1 MHIKVDNDLLRS
13 QILGERFSVVYRIMG
28 DESTALAIAKDI
40 CLEQTI
46 EFPEECVPE
55 GAIRDS
61 IFGRI
66 ERSEEIEQNEKI
78 EQLGRLEQIGTLDQ
92 SLKSELIER
101 INLLVKA
108 KQNMTS
114 EQLESLDRINKICQ
128 LINSY
133 PIEEIKQ
140 NGKGER
146 NATNSFHVEISYAVE
161 TCASEFTQLLN
172 VIFGNISIKPGIR
185 VEKIHLSPSLL
196 RLFQGPRFGIDGLRQ
211 VLQVYHRP
219 LLFTALKPLGL
230 SASELARLAY
240 QFAVGGIDII
250 KDDHGL
256 SDQSFASFTERIKLC
271 TEAVQR
277 ANRETGRRTIYVPN
291 ITAPAKSLM
300 PRARLAKEIGA
311 GGLLIA
317 PGLVGFGV
325 MKELAEDD
333 SIALPIFSHPAFQGS
348 YVLGDSGISHYA
360 LYGQLM
366 RMAGADATIYPN
378 FGGRF
383 SFSQAECNQIV
394 EGTSAEMG
402 HLKSIFPSPG
412 GGINIKSIPL
422 LAEFYGKD
430 VIFLMGGGLFTSGPD
445 LVDNCRR
452 FKKLVEENF
461 AI

>member
-1 MHIKVDNDLLRS
+1 MHIKVDNDLLRP
-13 QILGERFSVVYRIMG
+13 QISGERFSVVYRIMG
-28 DESTALAIAKDI
+28 DEATALAIAKDI
-40 CLEQTI
+40 CLEQTV

-55 GAIRDS
+55 GAIRES

-66 ERSEEIEQNEKI
+66 EKI
-78 EQLGRLEQIGTLDQ
+78 EENR
-92 SLKSELIER
+92 
-101 INLLVKA
+101 
-108 KQNMTS
+108 
-114 EQLESLDRINKICQ
+114 Q
-128 LINSY
+128 LIKND
-133 PIEEIKQ
+133 PIDKIKH
-140 NGKGER
+140 NIESER
-146 NATNSFHVEISYAVE
+146 DTAKSFNVEISYAAE

-172 VIFGNISIKPGIR
+172 VVFGNISIKPGIR
-185 VEKIHLSPSLL
+185 VEEILLSPSLL

-230 SASELARLAY
+230 SASELAHLAY
-240 QFAVGGIDII
+240 QFAIGGIDII

-256 SDQSFASFTERIKLC
+256 SDQAFAPFAERVKLC
-271 TEAVQR
+271 TEAVER
-277 ANRETGRRTIYVPN
+277 ANRETGGRAIYVPN
-291 ITAPAKSLM
+291 ITAPAKALM
-300 PRARLAKEIGA
+300 PRAKMAKEIGA

-317 PGLVGFGV
+317 PGLMGFDI

-333 SIALPIFSHPAFQGS
+333 SIALPVFSHPAFQGS
-348 YVLGDSGISHYA
+348 YVLGDFGISHYV

-383 SFSQAECNQIV
+383 SFSQAECHQII
-394 EGTSAEMG
+394 EGTSTGMG

-430 VIFLMGGGLFTSGPD
+430 VIFLMGGGLFTSGSD
-445 LVDNCRR
+445 LVENCRR
-452 FKKLVEENF
+452 FRKLVEETF
-461 AI
+461 VL